1 MVLDLLGRSGMS
13 GTAEFLTTELKQLI
27 GWGAHPKRLAL
38 LPTLR
43 GLAGVEEEPSMVTA
57 GYIVRRYLETAISKL
72 DGHHTFMGRS
82 YEAHDMKRWFRLLL
96 QFEGIALSAENRR
109 YRVITGLGVFYS
121 VEAWRRPFGPERNLL
136 AILAESMIPANLAT
150 D

>member
-1 MVLDLLGRSGMS
+1 MFSWKEQGNM
-13 GTAEFLTTELKQLI
+13 TCTTEFAVTELKKLV
-27 GWGAHPKRLAL
+27 GWGCHPKRVAL
-38 LPTLR
+38 MPTLR
-43 GLAGVEEEPSMVTA
+43 RLAGVEEDTHFVTS
-57 GYIVRRYLETAISKL
+57 GYIVRRYLEESISRL
-72 DGHHTFMGRS
+72 TGSYEFMGRQ

-96 QFEGIALSAENRR
+96 QFEGTALSAENRR